1 MQRRTSSNRGSDGEG
16 RPAISIAAT
25 AVIAGTLAIGPLTA
39 GLTGARAQ
47 DAGHGAASPQRF
59 DMLVREDFFSGFAG
73 SSEALERGMRKC
85 EEVLAK
91 DPKNAE
97 ALVWHGSGL
106 SFSAKKEFMAGNLEK
121 GRQIQAQGV
130 QEMNEAVA
138 MKPEDVAVLIPRASV
153 FLSAALH
160 VPSPEVA
167 KKDFRFAANDY
178 EKILQLQAPNFSNLS
193 VHARGEL
200 LGGLAEAWNGL
211 GDIEK
216 SRAYLKRLTE
226 ELPDTA
232 YARRAKEALASAK
245 SGALGTTC
253 LGCHVGKGSNANRT
267 TLG

>member
-1 MQRRTSSNRGSDGEG
+1 M
-16 RPAISIAAT
+16 SIAAT
-25 AVIAGTLAIGPLTA
+25 AAIAGILVIGPLTA
-39 GLTGARAQ
+39 GLSGARAGQ
-47 DAGHGAASPQRF
+47 DPDRGTAPPQRF

-73 SSEALERGMRKC
+73 NAAALERGMRKC
-85 EEVLAK
+85 EEVLAN

-106 SFSAKKEFMAGNLEK
+106 SFSAKKEFMASNLGK

-160 VPSPEVA
+160 VPSLEVA
-167 KKDFRFAANDY
+167 RKDFQLAVNDY
-178 EKILQLQAPNFSNLS
+178 EKILRLQAPSLLS
-193 VHARGEL
+193 LPVHARGEL

-211 GDIEK
+211 GDMEK
-216 SRAYLKRLTE
+216 SRGYLKRITE
-226 ELPDTA
+226 ELPDTP
-232 YARRAKEALASAK
+232 YGRRAKEALASAK

-253 LGCHVGKGSNANRT
+253 LGCHVVK
-267 TLG
+267 

>member
-1 MQRRTSSNRGSDGEG
+1 
-16 RPAISIAAT
+16 
-25 AVIAGTLAIGPLTA
+25 
-39 GLTGARAQ
+39 
-47 DAGHGAASPQRF
+47 
-59 DMLVREDFFSGFAG
+59 
-73 SSEALERGMRKC
+73 
-85 EEVLAK
+85 
-91 DPKNAE
+91 
-97 ALVWHGSGL
+97 
-106 SFSAKKEFMAGNLEK
+106 MAGNLEK

-130 QEMNEAVA
+130 QKMNEAAA

-178 EKILQLQAPNFSNLS
+178 EKILQLQAPIFSNLS

-216 SRAYLKRLTE
+216 SCAYLKHLKRLTE
-226 ELPDTA
+226 QLPDTA
-232 YARRAKEALASAK
+232 YGRRAKEALASAK

>member
-1 MQRRTSSNRGSDGEG
+1 MQRRM
-16 RPAISIAAT
+16 SIAAT
-25 AVIAGTLAIGPLTA
+25 AVIAGILAIGPLTA
-39 GLTGARAQ
+39 GLTSPRAGQ
-47 DAGHGAASPQRF
+47 VPGQGAASPQRF

-73 SSEALERGMRKC
+73 SPEALERGMRKC

-178 EKILQLQAPNFSNLS
+178 EKILRLQAPIFSNLP

-211 GDIEK
+211 ADIEK
-216 SRAYLKRLTE
+216 SRGYLKRMTE

-232 YARRAKEALASAK
+232 YGRRAREALASAK

-253 LGCHVGKGSNANRT
+253 LGCHIGNMK
-267 TLG
+267 